1 MRKALNIICS
11 VCILLIFT
19 CLVANGQSINEGM
32 VHTTDGQI
40 VGGAKLKVDGREY
53 ISNAEGKFILQNYDL
68 GRQPKE
74 ISSLKQGLE
83 VASFVVVGNT
93 LQVTMRKPQYNEV
106 YGQVVDNNNIPLSNL
121 NVSISL
127 AGKLISAKTNIEG
140 KFKLKT
146 PSGFRPSEDTRF
158 IIEDS
163 NILKTA
169 FLFQGSYNYLFK
181 VKKQPTYLVLGKKFY
196 VKVNNA
202 SGRSLSGV
210 PVVLGDQ
217 TYRTR
222 NGAVTPTLKNY
233 GDRLVFTAH
242 EVIKIDSVENRNL
255 LIATVRQIEG
265 VDFTEE
271 IQPTK
276 VDTVVVLAQESSV
289 ALQDVEALKNAFNQS
304 QAINE
309 RVKSLQDRLEGGKI
323 SDDERKV
330 IMDALVSLNTQMEDS
345 ERALMKSRAE
355 MKSRLDSMII
365 EFGDAKSK
373 ASKLEAIRIQSE
385 LENQRVKEETQRQLY
400 LFSGIGA
407 VLLIFLGFTI
417 NIARQFRKQ
426 RNQIG
431 TQKQDLEHLNVNLK
445 EKNEQITD
453 SIRAAELIQEAIL
466 PVAAHIQATFSENF
480 ILFRPKDIVS
490 GDFYWFKKIVNENGK
505 IVNYIASIDC
515 TGHGVPGAFMSMIG
529 NTLLNEIIN
538 KEGVSETNEILELL
552 DQGVIAALKQDTT
565 NSDEGMDVCFCK
577 MIYNEDDT
585 IDLQYT
591 GAKRPLFIFMESSN
605 ELLKID
611 GTPRSIGGRQQ
622 SRSGRRKRAKKPF
635 EAHNFV
641 LKKGSEVYL
650 SSDGLVDQNGK
661 TAEGEEKPK
670 FGTKKLLETLKDIH
684 CQSMAKQGETF
695 NKLLDEHKEYA
706 EQRDDIT
713 LIGLRL

>member
-611 GTPRSIGGRQQ
+611 GTPRSTGGRQQ